1 MSRKQAPDA
10 GLTTTSYAVLGLLAL
25 RDWSTYELAK
35 QMARSMRLWWPR
47 AESRVYEEPKR
58 LLRLGLVT
66 ATDEGVGD
74 RPRTVY
80 SITTAGRNA
89 LEAWLDEPAK
99 LFRLEFE
106 GMLKVFFADQ
116 GTLPQLHAR
125 IDDIAESARAEL
137 ERGLAFDDEYLAT
150 GGPFPERL
158 HLIELVTD
166 LHLRFLE
173 ATLSWT
179 EDARARTEAWRST
192 VDGDDARP
200 AIAARRRTTAER
212 LTD

>member
-1 MSRKQAPDA
+1 VSRNKAPDA
-10 GLTTTSYAVLGLLAL
+10 GLTTTSYAVLGLLSL

-66 ATDEGVGD
+66 ATDEGVGE

-80 SITTAGRNA
+80 SITKAGRAA
-89 LEAWLDEPAK
+89 LAAWLDEAGK
-99 LFRLEFE
+99 LYRLEFE

-125 IDDIAESARAEL
+125 IDDIADAARAEL

-173 ATLSWT
+173 ATLAWA
-179 EDARARTEAWRST
+179 EDVRARTDAWRSPT
-192 VDGDDARP
+192 DAPDPRP
-200 AIAARRRTTAER
+200 AIAARRRDVAAR
-212 LTD
+212 LDR